1 VLVDSHCHLDFD
13 GLREHLDDVLARADE
28 ANVGTMVTICTKV
41 TQFERVLRIAEEY
54 ERVWCSVGIHPHEA
68 EIEPQTCAEELMR
81 FTEHPKVVG
90 IGETG
95 LDYFYDH
102 SPRDLQKRAFREHI
116 RASRE
121 TGLPLIIHSRDADED
136 MADILEE
143 ETKEG
148 AFPILLHCFS
158 SGPELA
164 RRALALGGY
173 ISLSGI
179 ITFKKADELRAIAAE
194 VPFTRLLV
202 ETDAPYLAPMPH
214 RGQTNEPSFV
224 RHTAEKLAEIK
235 GVPVSQI
242 ETATT
247 TNFFELFSKVE
258 RPSIE
263 SNA

>member
-28 ANVGTMVTICTKV
+28 AGVGTMVTICTKI
-41 TQFERVLRIAEEY
+41 TQFERVLHIAEEH

-68 EIEPQTCAEELMR
+68 ESEPQTSAEELMR
-81 FTEHPKVVG
+81 FAEHPKVVG

-102 SPRDLQKRAFREHI
+102 SPRDLQKRAFIEHI

-143 ETKEG
+143 ETGKG
-148 AFPILLHCFS
+148 VFPILLHCFS

-202 ETDAPYLAPMPH
+202 ETDAPYLAPVPH
-214 RGQTNEPSFV
+214 RGHTNEPSFV

-235 GVPVSQI
+235 GVPVGQI

-247 TNFFELFSKVE
+247 TNFFELFKKVE
-258 RPSIE
+258 RP
-263 SNA
+263 NLDGDA